1 MAAGCS
7 CNKNQKQRQ
16 RNTDNMLNLDAN
28 KKNQSPIMQPL
39 PSFQVRNT
47 ERSDAAASARRITIT
62 ITSAITPAKA
72 TTSKSSVPVDI
83 QRFLVVFVAVVVVIV
98 VVWAKKYCAFLIV
111 LLFENRTLI
120 NQTQTHACTYT
131 HTHLHKYVYYVF
143 IVTYGKAMYSRE
155 HYRRKPS
162 PKTAATHFT
171 FSKRGTAQRQ
181 LRKTKCSKTT
191 H

>member
-1 MAAGCS
+1 
-7 CNKNQKQRQ
+7 
-16 RNTDNMLNLDAN
+16 MLNLDAN

-47 ERSDAAASARRITIT
+47 ERSDAAASKKNNNNNNKCNNTT
-62 ITSAITPAKA
+62 AKA

-83 QRFLVVFVAVVVVIV
+83 QRFLVVFVAVFVV

-131 HTHLHKYVYYVF
+131 QTHTP
-143 IVTYGKAMYSRE
+143 T
-155 HYRRKPS
+155 
-162 PKTAATHFT
+162 
-171 FSKRGTAQRQ
+171 
-181 LRKTKCSKTT
+181 
-191 H
+191 